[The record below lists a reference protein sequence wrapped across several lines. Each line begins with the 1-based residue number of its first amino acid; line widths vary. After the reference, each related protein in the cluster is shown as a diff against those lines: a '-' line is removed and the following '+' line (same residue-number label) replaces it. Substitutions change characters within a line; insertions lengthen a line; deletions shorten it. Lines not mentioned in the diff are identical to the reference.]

1 MLIFVASLQKSTTMA
16 MIKCREC
23 GQLISDK
30 AARCPRCGC
39 PSMRMSEQTQYQR
52 YDTPPPARNDHGGGN
67 RPNNN
72 LLYAII
78 AGLLV
83 IIAGGAFFW
92 YNSSKQEQ
100 KIQQMM
106 DQVAKTEENTPT
118 KGEEAAQ
125 QTPESTVQEAK
136 QEVKQEAKQE
146 VQVVQPAPKPQPAAT
161 YTPPRSYSLS
171 GILNGDY
178 VTFEL
183 YPNGS
188 SSVSGVFTNYT
199 INVAFNVSGTLT
211 DSKMSLRSVNHGKW
225 RFRASRHGGS
235 YRGTCTNG
243 SSTYSFEVQ

>member
-1 MLIFVASLQKSTTMA
+1 MA

-39 PSMRMSEQTQYQR
+39 PSMRMSEQTQFQR
-52 YDTPPPARNDHGGGN
+52 YDTPPPTRNDQGGGN

-83 IIAGGAFFW
+83 IIAGGAFLW

-106 DQVAKTEENTPT
+106 DQVAKTEENTST
-118 KGEEAAQ
+118 KGEGVAQ
-125 QTPESTVQEAK
+125 QNQESTVQEAK

-146 VQVVQPAPKPQPAAT
+146 VQVVQPAPKPQPDT

-225 RFRASRHGGS
+225 RFKASRHGGS

>member
-1 MLIFVASLQKSTTMA
+1 

>member
-1 MLIFVASLQKSTTMA
+1 MA

-39 PSMRMSEQTQYQR
+39 PSMRMSEQTQFQR
-52 YDTPPPARNDHGGGN
+52 YDTPPPTRNDQGGGN

-83 IIAGGAFFW
+83 IIAGGAFLW

-106 DQVAKTEENTPT
+106 DQVAKTEENAST

-125 QTPESTVQEAK
+125 QNQESTVQEAQ
-136 QEVKQEAKQE
+136 QEVKQE

-225 RFRASRHGGS
+225 RFKASRHGGS